1 MKAKQTDRWEKNF
14 GSRERA
20 LVFGTTGFIRSNSRL
35 FFFHHLNTLRLHII
49 HEAHKNFPSSFSPFW
64 GFCSLFAFILALLFF
79 LKTQRMRND
88 SESEIKEQS
97 RRRKCYK
104 EKKEG
109 AKKRAGEQNHVSPV
123 CNTISFFRRF
133 HVIPNEWHSRRRV
146 CHTQAGKRAFGIRW
160 NEENFN
166 SISSNALIEYKFHI
180 DDASH
185 TRLSNVLVQ
194 CRSHHDRI
202 QLRNEKKEKREE
214 NVRV

>member
-20 LVFGTTGFIRSNSRL
+20 LVFGTTGSIQSNSRL

-49 HEAHKNFPSSFSPFW
+49 HEAHKNFLLLFP
-64 GFCSLFAFILALLFF
+64 LFASILALLFF

-109 AKKRAGEQNHVSPV
+109 AKKREGERNHVSPV
-123 CNTISFFRRF
+123 CNTIFRFFGD
-133 HVIPNEWHSRRRV
+133 SM
-146 CHTQAGKRAFGIRW
+146 
-160 NEENFN
+160 
-166 SISSNALIEYKFHI
+166 
-180 DDASH
+180 
-185 TRLSNVLVQ
+185 
-194 CRSHHDRI
+194 
-202 QLRNEKKEKREE
+202 
-214 NVRV
+214 